1 MKKLFAL
8 AATTVLF
15 SLSAQ
20 SQAFQNSEEGRLL
33 DDYDLVSRGKITR
46 KVPAKT
52 MGSPYLNKTFFPAKV
67 GNITKVA
74 FMRYDAYND
83 EFEFINAKNDTLV
96 LNKDEKFSTI
106 TFTHN
111 NAKYQLVDYTNKK
124 GDATNG
130 YLVSLHE
137 NNGITLF
144 KKQTVTFAKEQVAE
158 RPFEPSSPA
167 KFEPAK
173 DVFYFKNNDKGI
185 VVFPSNKKGLL
196 KLFPE
201 KKAALEAFIKQ
212 NDIDFDKESDLFK
225 LIDFL
230 STQNE

>member
-8 AATTVLF
+8 TAITALF

-33 DDYDLVSRGKITR
+33 DDYDMASRGRIIH

-52 MGSPYLNKTFFPAKV
+52 MGSPYLNKSFLPAKV
-67 GNITKVA
+67 GNVTKGA

-96 LNKDEKFSTI
+96 LNKEEKFSNI
-106 TFTHN
+106 TFTHTN
-111 NAKYQLVDYTNKK
+111 TKYQLVDYTNKK
-124 GDATNG
+124 GTETNG
-130 YLVSLHE
+130 YLIWLHD
-137 NNGITLF
+137 NKGFTLF
-144 KKQTVTFAKEQVAE
+144 KKQNITFTSEQVAE

-167 KFEPAK
+167 KFEQTK
-173 DVFYFKNNDKGI
+173 DSYYFKNSDKGI
-185 VVFPSNKKGLL
+185 ALFPSSKKALI

-201 KKAALEAFIKQ
+201 KKTEIEAFIKQ
-212 NDIDFDKESDLFK
+212 NDIDFDKESDMSK
-225 LIDFL
+225 IIDFL
-230 STQNE
+230 AIQNL